1 MASEY
6 CISSK
11 HIRII
16 LRTNCQDLLRH
27 SSSAHVQHSIFIIFG
42 RPEFDT
48 SKDNNVLNIFINDLE
63 LIFMIFVKEE
73 FSFINLR

>member
-27 SSSAHVQHSIFIIFG
+27 SSSAHVQHYIYYFWS
-42 RPEFDT
+42 PEFDT